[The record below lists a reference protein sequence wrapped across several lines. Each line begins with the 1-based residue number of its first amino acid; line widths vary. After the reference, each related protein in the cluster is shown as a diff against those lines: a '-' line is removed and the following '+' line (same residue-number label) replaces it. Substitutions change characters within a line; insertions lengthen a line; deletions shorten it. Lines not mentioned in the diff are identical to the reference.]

1 MKIFNRI
8 LTLISILLLFPL
20 AYFSMEL
27 IKLGKEAQSY
37 KVDYAELHSVKY
49 GMFNSDEWTRKIT
62 EVMDVKIESFNLN
75 LNNREEVEGYVSTVI
90 DTLIVETER
99 IVKERNT
106 AESGFF
112 NSIFGST
119 KQMIT
124 DSIVDFKDLR
134 KRVPEFTAAVMIEI
148 EKPEN
153 QERAKKALR
162 EKLKEF
168 MKNKFKT
175 DTDMT
180 KFNALLLKY
189 DVSNAEE
196 CSPILDQHI
205 KNSTEKMNTLML
217 RILVIAT
224 VIIILLVIKGVLDSI
239 ALFTFTATSASL
251 LMTGVLLPMLDIE
264 AKITKL
270 YFIVLEQPVIFENQI
285 LFFKSKS
292 IVDLLVLLLESGE
305 VKMIFVGVLLVM
317 FSIIFPLLKLVT
329 SILYYYSLGIVSNN
343 AVTRFFAL
351 YSTKWSMAD
360 VMVVSMFMGFLGLDG
375 VVENELNRL
384 QTGEDPV
391 NIVTFNGTHLEVGF
405 FLFLGFVLT
414 SFVFAILVE
423 RSRKHK
429 DEKKENQGEE
439 KELVSKII

>member
-1 MKIFNRI
+1 MKISKYI
-8 LTLISILLLFPL
+8 LTIISVLLLFPL
-20 AYFSMEL
+20 AYFSLDL
-27 IKLGKEAQSY
+27 IKLGKESQTY

-49 GMFNSDEWTRKIT
+49 GMFNSDKWTTKIT
-62 EVMDVKIESFNLN
+62 EVVDYKIDTFDLN
-75 LNNREEVEGYVSTVI
+75 VNNKKEIERYVSTII
-90 DTLIVETER
+90 DTLIIETER
-99 IVKERNT
+99 IVKERNKGET
-106 AESGFF
+106 GFF
-112 NSIFGST
+112 SSLFGST

-124 DSIVDFKDLR
+124 DSIVNFKDLR
-134 KRVPEFTAAVMIEI
+134 ERVPEFTAAVMIEI

-168 MKNKFKT
+168 MKDKFQSN
-175 DTDMT
+175 TDMRL
-180 KFNALLLKY
+180 FNVLLAKY
-189 DVSNAEE
+189 NASNIEE
-196 CSPILDQHI
+196 CSPVLD
-205 KNSTEKMNTLML
+205 KYLADNREKMNELML
-217 RILVIAT
+217 IILSIAT
-224 VIIILLVIKGVLDSI
+224 VIIIFIVMKGVLDSI
-239 ALFTFTATSASL
+239 ALFTFTATSVSL

-264 AKITKL
+264 AKISKL
-270 YFIVLEQPVIFENQI
+270 YFIVLEQPIVFENQI

-305 VKMIFVGVLLVM
+305 IKMIFVGVLLVM

-329 SILYYYSLGIVSNN
+329 SILYYYALGIVSNN
-343 AVTRFFAL
+343 AITRFFAL

-375 VVENELNRL
+375 VVENELNKL
-384 QTGEDPV
+384 QNQDDPV

-423 RSRKHK
+423 KSRKDK
-429 DEKKENQGEE
+429 ERKKEV
-439 KELVSKII
+439 KENNENNDM